1 MSKGDT
7 TKSESKDLGLVYG
20 GCLID
25 DCIAPVIL
33 RSQLKEATTC

>member
-7 TKSESKDLGLVYG
+7 TKFESKDLGLVYSQ
-20 GCLID
+20 CLID

-33 RSQLKEATTC
+33 HSQLKEAAPC